1 MKLLTRR
8 AMAVFG
14 VQRLLPAQL
23 VPDLAAMTAGFIA
36 SVKVWVVVVHLVG
49 CSMLPLVEVAVSV
62 SRIPVVAIGAVCRC
76 VFSHGPSTG
85 LRLKYIDAREGSGC
99 WTDGA

>member
-14 VQRLLPAQL
+14 VQRLLPTQL

-36 SVKVWVVVVHLVG
+36 SVKVWVVVVNLVG
-49 CSMLPLVEVAVSV
+49 CSMLPFVELAFSV
-62 SRIPVVAIGAVCRC
+62 SRIPIVAIGAVRRC

-85 LRLKYIDAREGSGC
+85 LRLNYIDAREGSGC